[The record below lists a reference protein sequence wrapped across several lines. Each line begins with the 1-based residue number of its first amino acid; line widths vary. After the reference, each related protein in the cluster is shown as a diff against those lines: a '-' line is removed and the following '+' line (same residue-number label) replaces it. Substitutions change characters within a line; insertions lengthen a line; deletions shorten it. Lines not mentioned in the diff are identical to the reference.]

1 MIALWMAYATVIG
14 ALLVVATLVVERT
27 ASGGGGQRRWISML
41 ALMLSVAVPTWA
53 AMEKKESSPAG
64 ETSRSGST
72 TSAAATVAFRSLPH
86 RSRGF
91 RAASQN

>member
-41 ALMLSVAVPTWA
+41 ALVLSVAVPAWTALGRDRGVA
-53 AMEKKESSPAG
+53 AVVPNAQRR
-64 ETSRSGST
+64 SRRWRC
-72 TSAAATVAFRSLPH
+72 RSLPH

-91 RAASQN
+91 RAASRN